1 MKFTILQHFFTNAW
15 LSFVSNYYCR
25 AFDCSRFH
33 QYCNYIGCRFSHLP
47 HVGVKFSLF
56 HYDVLLFKKWIRI
69 SFAKILPSLSLSVIR
84 QKGESQNGCFKKTK
98 HAEFSEKRTGVS
110 GSVYQGV
117 SGGRKCSFFGKFGV
131 LCFVETP
138 VLRFTLLPYYRR
150 FALWASV

>member
-98 HAEFSEKRTGVS
+98 HAKFSENEHFLPSDRHEI
-110 GSVYQGV
+110 YP
-117 SGGRKCSFFGKFGV
+117 FA
-131 LCFVETP
+131 
-138 VLRFTLLPYYRR
+138 LLPTSSTKVLYIPKDIINVKYSI
-150 FALWASV
+150 WGVTYVK